1 MWQACALL
9 VAAVAILLVSYYAPR
24 LLRRREREMASG
36 TTPLGDSHLR
46 ERAGVIRARR
56 SAAVQTIGQ
65 RHDIADAEEWIN
77 RGLAGQA
84 CANSTREMSTQFP
97 DVAEHDVRAKTKR
110 VKSPSQRV
118 CDENEHSPNG
128 DGFRRARP
136 TGRAVASSS
145 HFVNSTAQHYG
156 GRSSS
161 PSSAVNQSFS
171 GSPASVLRQKSRAH
185 TKSTSSLLD
194 RGVGPSTPDLQ
205 DTLLARKQRV
215 DEVYD
220 RIEDSTSGDDRF
232 RRAPSARRAVASSGC
247 SLSPADDMTQ
257 YHLGVRSS
265 TQNYA
270 AIEASRPAPSVL
282 RQGRRVLERNT
293 STSSLPDQDFGLL
306 TSDLTPSQARML
318 RQERRVQ
325 GVLDSSLSPAFYP
338 SPTPLPPASEDED
351 GADPY
356 QLFCHS
362 NACAAFSFSP
372 S

>member
-1 MWQACALL
+1 MT
-9 VAAVAILLVSYYAPR
+9 S
-24 LLRRREREMASG
+24 
-36 TTPLGDSHLR
+36 LGDSHIR

-56 SAAVQTIGQ
+56 SAAIQTIGQ
-65 RHDIADAEEWIN
+65 RHDITDAEEWIN

-194 RGVGPSTPDLQ
+194 RGVGPSMPDLP
-205 DTLLARKQRV
+205 DTLPARKQRV
-215 DEVYD
+215 VWWSHEVYD

-247 SLSPADDMTQ
+247 SLSPAVTW
-257 YHLGVRSS
+257 
-265 TQNYA
+265 
-270 AIEASRPAPSVL
+270 
-282 RQGRRVLERNT
+282 RNII
-293 STSSLPDQDFGLL
+293 L
-306 TSDLTPSQARML
+306 A
-318 RQERRVQ
+318 
-325 GVLDSSLSPAFYP
+325 
-338 SPTPLPPASEDED
+338 
-351 GADPY
+351 
-356 QLFCHS
+356 
-362 NACAAFSFSP
+362 
-372 S
+372 